1 MSDEL
6 WQCAC
11 GESDINKH
19 DIGMVIAH
27 EFEISE
33 QEGRD
38 ILVRMRDSFGVE
50 TAPEDRVITPPGDTD
65 E

>member
-1 MSDEL
+1 MSEEQ

-11 GESDINKH
+11 GETDINKH

-50 TAPEDRVITPPGDTD
+50 TAPEDRTLTPPGDTT
-65 E
+65 